1 MPDFAL
7 EGKEPNC
14 QQTLLVIKPDAV
26 RRRLVGEIIRRVEGD
41 HFRICDVR
49 FTRLER
55 SRAEEFY
62 AIHQSKEFFAGLVEF
77 MTSGP
82 VLALRLE
89 REDAV
94 RRLRELAGA
103 TDPKQAR
110 PRHHPR
116 RLRNDYPRKR
126 DSCFASGRKPGAGDS
141 VLFRQSSL
149 SRFSEED
156 KSDGQE
162 AVQVTQGG

>member
-1 MPDFAL
+1 MPVFAL

-26 RRRLVGEIIRRVEGD
+26 RRRLVGEIVHRVEADG
-41 HFRICDVR
+41 FRICDVR
-49 FTRLER
+49 FARLER
-55 SRAEEFY
+55 ARAEEFY
-62 AIHQSKEFFAGLVEF
+62 AIHQGKEFFSGLVEF

-103 TDPKQAR
+103 TDPKQA
-110 PRHHPR
+110 
-116 RLRNDYPRKR
+116 
-126 DSCFASGRKPGAGDS
+126 KPGTIRADFGTTTRENVIHASHPDENPEREIQ
-141 VLFRQSSL
+141 FY
-149 SRFSEED
+149 F
-156 KSDGQE
+156 GNHH
-162 AVQVTQGG
+162 